1 MQDHQYLVGFIIF
14 LTATLIFV
22 PLTKKLGLGSILGY
36 LMAGMLLGP
45 SVLGIFDDV
54 PRILTISEFGVVLF
68 MFLIGL
74 ELRPEKL
81 RELRKK
87 MLWLGAPQLLIS
99 VLLGFALLSLMPYGH
114 YFGFSLSLALALS
127 STAIG
132 LQVLQERKMIDTEGG
147 KGSFAILL
155 FQDLAIIP
163 MLLLISLL
171 GASQKG
177 NIGHLFDPSAIIRI
191 FITVAFVIFLGKY
204 FLNFIFRQLAET
216 HLRELFTSISLLLVV
231 GVSLLMESVGL
242 SMAFGSFLAG
252 LLLAESEYRFELE
265 TSIEPFKGLLMGL
278 FFTSVGM
285 TIDLTLAFQKYE
297 QVLYYGMGAFL
308 FKLLINFAIGRIS
321 SLNKSESLMMALVTA
336 PIGEFAFVVLKL
348 SQDQNL
354 ISVSQL
360 AICNLVVVATM
371 ILNPI
376 SFLLFDRIFKKKINQ
391 KKIASGQKDSLD
403 GLKDNPVIVAGFGR
417 LGTIIVR
424 ILHAR
429 KIAATVLDTNPKQI
443 EQVKKIGFKAYFGD
457 ATRLDML
464 KLAGA
469 EHAKLII
476 IVVDDLYAAEQ
487 IVRLVRVNFPQLK
500 IMARCHGRNDYYTL
514 REAGADM
521 IFREAFL
528 TGLSM
533 GQKILELLGNR
544 SSDAR
549 KYVHRFQEHD
559 EEMLEQS
566 FYHHHN
572 QEALISLAKRSLTD
586 LERIFSKDDDWVRK
600 EGHWND

>member
-1 MQDHQYLVGFIIF
+1 MEDHQFLVGFIIF

-22 PLTKKLGLGSILGY
+22 PITKKLGLGSILGY
-36 LMAGMLLGP
+36 LLAGVLLGP
-45 SVLGIFDDV
+45 SVLGFFNDV
-54 PRILTISEFGVVLF
+54 HRILTISEFGVVLF

-87 MLWLGAPQLLIS
+87 MLWLGAPQLFAS
-99 VLLGFALLSLMPYGH
+99 VLIAFALLSLLPYG
-114 YFGFSLSLALALS
+114 YSFAFTLSMALALS

-132 LQVLQERKMIDTEGG
+132 LQVLQERKLVDSEPG

-163 MLLLISLL
+163 MLLLVSIL

-177 NIGHLFDPSAIIRI
+177 PIENLVDFTALLRI
-191 FITVAFVIFLGKY
+191 FITVAFIIFLGKY

-285 TIDLTLAFQKYE
+285 TIDLPLAFQKYE
-297 QVLYYGMGAFL
+297 QVIYYGLGAFL
-308 FKLLINFAIGRIS
+308 FKLGLNFVIAKIAN
-321 SLNKSESLMMALVTA
+321 LNKEDSFILALVTA
-336 PIGEFAFVVLKL
+336 PVGEFAFVILKL
-348 SQDQNL
+348 SETQGLLTQE
-354 ISVSQL
+354 QL
-360 AICNLVVVATM
+360 AICNLIVVSTM
-371 ILNPI
+371 VLNPI
-376 SFLLFDRIFKKKINQ
+376 SFFIYDRFIKKRINDNKTNKSQ
-391 KKIASGQKDSLD
+391 KNSLD
-403 GLKDNPVIVAGFGR
+403 EQKENPVIVAGFGR
-417 LGTIIVR
+417 LGTILVR
-424 ILHAR
+424 MLHAK
-429 KIAATVLDTNPKQI
+429 KISATVLDTNPKQI

-469 EHAKLII
+469 EHAKIII
-476 IVVDDLYAAEQ
+476 IVVDDSFAAEQ

-500 IMARCHGRNDYYTL
+500 ILARCHGRNDYYSL

-521 IFREAFL
+521 IFRDAFV
-528 TGLSM
+528 TGLTM
-533 GQKILELLGNR
+533 GQKILELLGSR
-544 SSDAR
+544 ASDAR
-549 KYVHRFQEHD
+549 KYVHQFQEHD